1 MDTGQVEP
9 VLCQQL
15 GKAEMADTALQTI
28 GGAGALTTSAP
39 TFRGVLATW
48 RGAWHASTTC
58 AQSAAVA
65 TLIGLIAI
73 AAVHRDATIISAVG
87 LALLIPAGLVDV
99 IERRLP
105 NRMVATAAL
114 ALCAAIAASVSGVLP
129 ALPGG
134 WLGNITIG
142 VGFMAGPLFALHL
155 ISPASMGFGDIK
167 VGIVLGASLSVVDPQ
182 LALLG
187 LFIASGGTAVVG
199 LASRQRHIAF
209 GPGLILGSVIA
220 LAASPLLI
228 SSIAISTASAG
239 WLLDVAV
246 TP

>member
-73 AAVHRDATIISAVG
+73 AAIRRDATIVSAVG
-87 LALLIPAGLVDV
+87 LAALIPAGLVDV

-105 NRMVATAAL
+105 NRMVATAAV
-114 ALCAAIAASVSGVLP
+114 ALSIAIVASLSGLLP
-129 ALPGG
+129 SLPSG
-134 WLGNITIG
+134 WLGDIAIG
-142 VGFMAGPLFALHL
+142 VGFMAGPLLVVHL

-167 VGIVLGASLSVVDPQ
+167 VGIVLGANLGVVDPQ

-187 LFIASGGTAVVG
+187 LFVASGGTAAVG
-199 LASRQRHIAF
+199 LITRQRHIAF
-209 GPGLILGSVIA
+209 GPGLILGSAIA

-228 SSIAISTASAG
+228 SSPPAVAAS